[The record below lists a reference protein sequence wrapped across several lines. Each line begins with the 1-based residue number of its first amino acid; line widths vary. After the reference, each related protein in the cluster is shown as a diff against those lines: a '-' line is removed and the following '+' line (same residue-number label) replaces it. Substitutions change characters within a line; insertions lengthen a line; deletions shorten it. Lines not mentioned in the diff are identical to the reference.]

1 MAGGKGMKKALWYGV
16 CAIIILVVL
25 TSAYYYLYPEAL
37 FKLATG
43 AQRRAADL
51 VRKEVQVDDHKIV
64 YLEGGKGETILLLHG
79 FGGNKDHWTDFAKH
93 MKGYHLVI
101 PDLPGFGESSQVP
114 EDRYDTEN
122 QVGRI
127 ARFVEALKLGRFHIA
142 GNSMGGALAA
152 AFAAKYPDKVLT
164 VTLLDTAGVPS
175 EKKSE
180 LIVELE
186 KGNNP
191 LLAGTDEGYDRL
203 MTMIFANPPK
213 IPAPF
218 RKILAADW
226 IAHREFNAKI
236 WKDWQP
242 EHFSLEPVLPMI
254 QAPVLIL
261 WGDRDR
267 LLDVGSVAFLEKN
280 LKNSRTVILKD
291 TGHCPMI
298 ERPEETA
305 EVYKKYLKE
314 TG

>member
-1 MAGGKGMKKALWYGV
+1 MKRYLWYGFFAV
-16 CAIIILVVL
+16 IVLIVL
-25 TSAYYYLYPEAL
+25 TSAYYYFFPEAL

-51 VRKEVQVDDHKIV
+51 VRKEVQVGDHKIV

-79 FGGNKDHWTDFAKH
+79 FGGNKDHWTDFARH
-93 MKGYHLVI
+93 MKGFHLVI
-101 PDLPGFGESSQVP
+101 PDIPGFGESSQVP
-114 EDRYDTEN
+114 EDRYDVDS

-127 ARFVEALKLGRFHIA
+127 AGFAEALKLDKFHIA
-142 GNSMGGALAA
+142 GNSMGGALSAVFTA
-152 AFAAKYPDKVLT
+152 THPDKVLT

-191 LLAGTDEGYDRL
+191 LLAGTGEGYDRL
-203 MTMIFANPPK
+203 MSLIFANPPK

-226 IAHREFNAKI
+226 IAHREFNTKI
-236 WKDWQP
+236 WNDWQP
-242 EHFSLEPVLPMI
+242 HRFSLEPVLPMI

-261 WGDRDR
+261 WGDQDK
-267 LLDVGSVAFLEKN
+267 LLDVGAVAFLEKN
-280 LKNSRTVILKD
+280 LKNSMTVILKD

-305 EVYKKYLKE
+305 EIYKKYLKE